1 MRIRGIRKLIKVI
14 AAIVIA
20 ALALGAIGMA
30 CVPSILRSID
40 NGKERQCFE
49 NSYRLLNKLEE
60 KLMGDEDNT
69 EWYRLIEEK
78 NSSKLLSALKKEV
91 GIADMDISD
100 NYVKFGENQIAILCK
115 KHVNHQDIAISI
127 PNNIVQNAE
136 IEDPPQSDVITWIS
150 AYGRDT
156 YFQNTILDRDNPHQY
171 VFTNADDTNRIFS
184 AIKVRAY
191 YAGGGSRD
199 LNENEYK
206 IKVGSLDM
214 RKVGSYS
221 FRIEYVGRSIT
232 GDLFTT
238 FDVDV
243 IENNIR
249 QELVLNC
256 DDFGIYRLASWAWT
270 DYVADALDA
279 PGNYMDFDASIV
291 YDEGVFYYLPDGFR
305 IKKDNKLNTS
315 LDGAMDLDDNMLSA
329 YRIAFD
335 LKTPVYHKD
344 RATMLA
350 HTGSLKF
357 EDGNFYIWQDVDSK
371 SGPKGWLR
379 VYCEL
384 TRLDE

>member
-1 MRIRGIRKLIKVI
+1 MRKRRFQKIIKII
-14 AAIVIA
+14 AAVIIA

-40 NGKERQCFE
+40 NGKERECFE
-49 NSYRLLNKLEE
+49 NSYRLLNTLEA

-78 NSSKLLSALKKEV
+78 NSSKLISALKKAA
-91 GIADMDISD
+91 GLDFDSSD
-100 NYVKFGENQIAILCK
+100 NYVKFGETSIAILCK

-127 PNNIVQNAE
+127 PNNIVQDAQT
-136 IEDPPQSDVITWIS
+136 EDPPQSDVITRIS

-156 YFQNTILDRDNPHQY
+156 YFQNTILDRENPHQF
-171 VFTNADDTNRIFS
+171 VFTNDDDTNRIFS
-184 AIKVRAY
+184 GIHVKAY
-191 YAGGGSRD
+191 YGGGGSRD
-199 LNENEYK
+199 LRPDEYK
-206 IKVGSLDM
+206 IQIGTVDM

-232 GDLFTT
+232 GDLFTS

-243 IENNIR
+243 IENNVR
-249 QELVLNC
+249 KELILNC
-256 DDFGIYRLASWAWT
+256 DDFGIFRLASWAWT

-305 IKKDNKLNTS
+305 IRKDNKLNSS
-315 LDGAMDLDDNMLSA
+315 LDGAMDLDDNTLSA

-335 LKTPVYHKD
+335 VKTPVYHKE

-350 HTGSLKF
+350 HTGSLKY
-357 EDGNFYIWQDVDSK
+357 EDGNFYIWQDVESK

-379 VYCEL
+379 VYCDV
-384 TRLDE
+384 TRIDK